1 MRERAGA
8 AEGDIAAH
16 PGAAHPRSPGALMT
30 RSPLRHPLLVTGV
43 VVALGAASVAP
54 AAAAAATPSPAS
66 APSPAARGLFGDLLA
81 PVGSLLDAITGGL
94 VTGALPP
101 AAVTTIT
108 DALDQLQPEQLA
120 AVLDTLTPE
129 QLAQV
134 VTAGPGGLDT
144 LLTGVLT
151 TVTDL
156 LHGLP
161 SAGGGAT
168 APPQLDAVLAQLT
181 GLLAGVPGGDAASLE
196 TLTTLLNDLTKLLA
210 LPGVAELPAL
220 GPLLG
225 ELLQVRGEV
234 PAGPVREAIDGV
246 LVTITD
252 TLGGIPV
259 VPGLTSVG
267 PNASSG
273 TSRPAQATD
282 VGVAPDPVQ
291 GAGAVKPA
299 TSAALA
305 TQARIR
311 SVSVSKNRRS
321 VRVRVTCPRG
331 ATASCRII
339 ISAKLRGSKLK
350 VVRRAT
356 VKVGATRTITA
367 KVPARTVR
375 SVRRSGG
382 KLVVRVGTAGSGK
395 AAVAKTVKVRRT
407 AR

>member
-1 MRERAGA
+1 
-8 AEGDIAAH
+8 
-16 PGAAHPRSPGALMT
+16 MT
-30 RSPLRHPLLVTGV
+30 RTPLRHPLLVTGV

-54 AAAAAATPSPAS
+54 AAAAAATSSPA
-66 APSPAARGLFGDLLA
+66 APASSPGPAARGLFGDLLA
-81 PVGSLLDAITGGL
+81 PVGTLLDAITGGL
-94 VTGALPP
+94 VTGTLPP
-101 AAVTTIT
+101 TAVTTIT

-151 TVTDL
+151 TVTGL
-156 LHGLP
+156 LEGLP

-210 LPGVAELPAL
+210 LPGVAQLPAL

-234 PAGPVREAIDGV
+234 PAGPVRDAVDGV

-252 TLGGIPV
+252 TLGSVPV

-273 TSRPAQATD
+273 TSKPAQATD
-282 VGVAPDPVQ
+282 VGIAPDPVQ

-299 TSAALA
+299 PLA

-356 VKVGATRTITA
+356 VGVGATRTITA

-395 AAVAKTVKVRRT
+395 AAVAKTVEVRRT
-407 AR
+407 AL

>member
-1 MRERAGA
+1 
-8 AEGDIAAH
+8 
-16 PGAAHPRSPGALMT
+16 MT
-30 RSPLRHPLLVTGV
+30 RSLLRHPALVTGV
-43 VVALGAASVAP
+43 VVALGAAPVAP
-54 AAAAAATPSPAS
+54 AAAAASTPSPATSAS
-66 APSPAARGLFGDLLA
+66 APGPAARGLFGDLLA
-81 PVGSLLDAITGGL
+81 PVGNLLDAITGGL

-101 AAVTTIT
+101 TAVTTIT

-120 AVLDTLTPE
+120 AVLDTLTPA

-156 LHGLP
+156 LQGLP
-161 SAGGGAT
+161 AAGAGGGAT

-210 LPGVAELPAL
+210 LPGVAQLPAL

-234 PAGPVREAIDGV
+234 PAGPVRDAVDGV

-252 TLGGIPV
+252 TLGSVPV

-282 VGVAPDPVQ
+282 VGVAPDPVR
-291 GAGAVKPA
+291 GAVAAKPA
-299 TSAALA
+299 PLAA
-305 TQARIR
+305 QARIR
-311 SVSVSKNRRS
+311 SVSISKNRRS

-331 ATASCRII
+331 ATAPCRII
-339 ISAKLRGSKLK
+339 ISAKLRSSKLK